1 MTYILLDLDGTL
13 SDNSVGIQGGVVRA
27 LEHFGRKVRKEDLWR
42 YIGPPILDSFQK
54 YDGLTLEEA
63 QEGIGYY
70 REYYQEKGIYEN
82 ILYDGIV
89 EVLETLRKA
98 DYQLVVA
105 TAKPEPFAKAILE
118 KFGVAYF
125 FEGIYGASMDNSRIH
140 KEDVIDYCLREQGI
154 SPEDAVMIGDREHD
168 ILGAKTHG
176 LRSIGV
182 LYGFGSREELEN
194 AGADA
199 IAETPEDIPMA
210 VKRVFS

>member
-1 MTYILLDLDGTL
+1 MTYILFDLDGTL

-27 LEHFGRKVRKEDLWR
+27 LERFGRKVREEDLWR

-54 YDGLTLEEA
+54 YDGLTLDEA

-82 ILYDGIV
+82 ILYDGII
-89 EVLETLRKA
+89 EVLENLHGA
-98 DYQLVVA
+98 DYRLVVA

-118 KFGVAYF
+118 KFGVAHF

-140 KEDVIDYCLREQGI
+140 KEDVIEYCLREQGI
-154 SPEDAVMIGDREHD
+154 SAEDAVMIGDREHD

-182 LYGFGSREELEN
+182 LYGFGSREELES
-194 AGADA
+194 AGADE
-199 IAETPEDIPMA
+199 IVMLPKDIPQA
-210 VKRVFS
+210 IQKVFS